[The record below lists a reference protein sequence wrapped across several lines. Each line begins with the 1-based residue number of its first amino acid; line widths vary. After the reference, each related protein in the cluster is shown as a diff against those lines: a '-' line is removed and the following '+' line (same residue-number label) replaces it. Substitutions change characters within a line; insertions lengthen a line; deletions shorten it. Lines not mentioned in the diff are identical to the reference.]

1 MNVRRGESEDRV
13 WYRSERFF
21 RADGQWYFSTREGV
35 EVGPY
40 PSRSSAANG
49 LKLYIRYMQVNPMQG
64 ALYASARRR
73 AGQRFFF
80 H

>member
-1 MNVRRGESEDRV
+1 M
-13 WYRSERFF
+13 
-21 RADGQWYFSTREGV
+21 
-35 EVGPY
+35 GPY

-73 AGQRFFF
+73 AGERFFF